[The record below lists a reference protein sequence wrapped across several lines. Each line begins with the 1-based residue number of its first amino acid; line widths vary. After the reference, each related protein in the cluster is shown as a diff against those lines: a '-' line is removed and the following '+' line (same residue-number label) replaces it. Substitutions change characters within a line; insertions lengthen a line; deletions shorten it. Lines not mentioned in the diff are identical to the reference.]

1 MAYRTLLA
9 ATALGV
15 VLAAPGLAQAE
26 DLTIGLASE
35 ATAMDPHFHNTGNNN
50 QLMSQVYDRLINQGP
65 NQELLPGLATSWG
78 PTDDP
83 LVWEFVLREG
93 VTFHDGSAFTA
104 EDVAYTIARVPTV
117 PNSPSSFATY
127 TADISEVEIVDDY
140 TVRFHS
146 QTPVPL
152 MANNLSTIYIVS
164 SEIGEEAA
172 TEDFNTGEHAVGTG
186 PYRQVDYTPGE
197 QVVLEANPDYWDGA
211 PLWDTVTFRPIS
223 SPAARVAA
231 LLAGDVDVIASVPT
245 TDIAQLEDD
254 DSVSLWQG
262 ISNRVI
268 YLHLDSDRV
277 ESPHVAATGGDDIE
291 NPLRDVRVRQALS
304 MAIDRDAIVDDV
316 MEGIAIPAGQLLPEG
331 FFGVSDEL
339 EVLDYDP
346 EGAQALLAEAGYADG
361 FALTLHGPNDRYIND
376 AAVAQ
381 AIAQMWSRI
390 GLETAVETMPRSVY
404 FGRASALEFSVM
416 LVGWGAGSGEAS
428 SPLRA
433 LIATNTPDRGWG
445 GANRGRFSN
454 AEFDA
459 LLEEALQ
466 TVDDDAR
473 AALLAEATELAMDQ
487 VAIIP
492 THFQVNTWGTRAG
505 LEYIPRTDEYTTAT
519 GVILAE

>member
-146 QTPVPL
+146 ETPVPL